1 VSDPERG
8 IEQEVVAPAG
18 APSPPSDWD
27 ETAGAQAARAQAE
40 SAVQAAR
47 TASEGDAAQAGPEGD
62 ARGARPAVDGAAAR
76 PEVDAPGARPEV
88 DAAGARPEV
97 DAPEARPQVAAGA
110 RPEVDA
116 PEARP
121 QVDAAKAQPEGDAPE
136 ARPQVDA
143 AGARPEVDAPEAR
156 PEVDAAKAQPEG
168 DAPEAQPDGDAADAE
183 GQQAPEDESAGE
195 AHADLHERAGKAD
208 AYLELAQRTQADFDN
223 YRKRMTREVR
233 AAEARGIGRLAR
245 ELLPAIDNLERA
257 LAAVDAAEPRHH
269 LSEGIR
275 LVTAELSAALG
286 RTGIQ
291 GYDPKGER
299 FDPVQ
304 HEAVA
309 QQPVAGAEPG
319 TVVEVLQAGYRL
331 NEAILRPAR
340 VIVAS

>member
-1 VSDPERG
+1 MSAQERG

-18 APSPPSDWD
+18 APSPPPARD
-27 ETAGAQAARAQAE
+27 EGARDEAARAAGAGAGEARSEADAAAAAPFEAGAEEARAGADRDADADADAE
-40 SAVQAAR
+40 SEAEAAEPD
-47 TASEGDAAQAGPEGD
+47 ADAAQSDPDPDPDPAQQAD
-62 ARGARPAVDGAAAR
+62 AL
-76 PEVDAPGARPEV
+76 DAP
-88 DAAGARPEV
+88 AAE
-97 DAPEARPQVAAGA
+97 
-110 RPEVDA
+110 
-116 PEARP
+116 
-121 QVDAAKAQPEGDAPE
+121 
-136 ARPQVDA
+136 
-143 AGARPEVDAPEAR
+143 
-156 PEVDAAKAQPEG
+156 
-168 DAPEAQPDGDAADAE
+168 PDDD
-183 GQQAPEDESAGE
+183 

-257 LAAVDAAEPRHH
+257 LAAVETAEPRHH

-299 FDPVQ
+299 FDPAQ

-309 QQPVAGAEPG
+309 QHPVAGAEPG

>member
-1 VSDPERG
+1 MSVPERG
-8 IEQEVVAPAG
+8 IEQEVVPPAG
-18 APSPPSDWD
+18 APSPPSDWG
-27 ETAGAQAARAQAE
+27 ETARGEAARAEARAE
-40 SAVQAAR
+40 ADAAAAR
-47 TASEGDAAQAGPEGD
+47 AEDGAAQAGSEADAAEARPEDADAAARPEDEAAQAGSEADAAQARPENDAAQAGS
-62 ARGARPAVDGAAAR
+62 
-76 PEVDAPGARPEV
+76 
-88 DAAGARPEV
+88 
-97 DAPEARPQVAAGA
+97 EA
-110 RPEVDA
+110 
-116 PEARP
+116 
-121 QVDAAKAQPEGDAPE
+121 
-136 ARPQVDA
+136 
-143 AGARPEVDAPEAR
+143 
-156 PEVDAAKAQPEG
+156 
-168 DAPEAQPDGDAADAE
+168 DAADARHEDGAAQAGSEADAAEAGPEAADAEAATDAE
-183 GQQAPEDESAGE
+183 GEQAPDEDPAGE
-195 AHADLHERAGKAD
+195 AYADLHERAGKAD
-208 AYLELAQRTQADFDN
+208 AYLQLAQRTQADFDN
-223 YRKRMTREVR
+223 YRKRMTRDVR
-233 AAEARGIGRLAR
+233 AAEARGISRLAR

>member
-1 VSDPERG
+1 MPAQERG

-18 APSPPSDWD
+18 AASSPSDRD
-27 ETAGAQAARAQAE
+27 EAGYDEAAYGEAASAAGVDEARAQADAA
-40 SAVQAAR
+40 SAGSGTDEAHLGSEADEAPAGLGADAAPAATQAGADAAQAR
-47 TASEGDAAQAGPEGD
+47 PGADAAQARPGADAAQAGPWAD
-62 ARGARPAVDGAAAR
+62 AVPAGFEDGAAERRSEAE
-76 PEVDAPGARPEV
+76 PAQAEAHDAP
-88 DAAGARPEV
+88 AAE
-97 DAPEARPQVAAGA
+97 
-110 RPEVDA
+110 
-116 PEARP
+116 
-121 QVDAAKAQPEGDAPE
+121 
-136 ARPQVDA
+136 
-143 AGARPEVDAPEAR
+143 
-156 PEVDAAKAQPEG
+156 
-168 DAPEAQPDGDAADAE
+168 PDD
-183 GQQAPEDESAGE
+183 
-195 AHADLHERAGKAD
+195 ADLHERAGKAD

-257 LAAVDAAEPRHH
+257 LAAVETAEPRHH